1 LAAPNKSCYLRIAW
15 KVRLRIA
22 ENYRTPLPSEPSEC
36 QMNRPQRFAIVMLA
50 CALALGSLCVGC
62 NESPPHQASQS
73 DARPPAEKSF
83 DEIAQIVRSALET
96 GVGGV
101 QSGFVSEKANARSHF
116 AVHNDVTSQ
125 LIPPAAP
132 GENYRATITVTSHT
146 IYSLRHIPD
155 SDKKSDQDKKK
166 TQGQNSGSNSTDDS
180 QGANGVEAMDDSVT
194 SSSKGSRP
202 LPGLPEDAV
211 ARRADEE
218 VRTYELAYENSQW
231 VLKTELDLK
240 TELSVKNAF
249 DYALK
254 LQP

>member
-1 LAAPNKSCYLRIAW
+1 
-15 KVRLRIA
+15 
-22 ENYRTPLPSEPSEC
+22 
-36 QMNRPQRFAIVMLA
+36 MNHRKHFAFVMLG
-50 CALALGSLCVGC
+50 CALALGSLSVGC
-62 NESPPHQASQS
+62 HDSSSTAVSQN
-73 DARPPAEKSF
+73 DKRPPAEKSF
-83 DEIAQIVRSALET
+83 DEIAQIIKSALET

-101 QSGFVSEKANARSHF
+101 QGGFVSENENGRSHF

-125 LIPPAAP
+125 LIPPTAP
-132 GENYRATITVTSHT
+132 NEDYRATITVTSRT

-166 TQGQNSGSNSTDDS
+166 PQGKNSGSNSNDDS
-180 QGANGVEAMDDSVT
+180 TGGDSNGVESLDSSV
-194 SSSKGSRP
+194 SSSKGTKP
-202 LPGLPEDAV
+202 VPGISDDAV

-218 VRTYELAYENSQW
+218 VRTYEMAYENNRW